1 MGGPAGSAVGG
12 VRLGFQPVDE
22 LLEDGFEPGIVVVG
36 VVADDGDGSAVVVG
50 SLAMVAA
57 GFADHAEAVVTVMD
71 IGEAREQVVSC
82 LLGGIEIAGVNHVDH
97 GVGRLGQFVE
107 FVVFLEIVRQGRLA
121 RRRRSRLSG
130 MCGKGG
136 GLVTGHAALLVFL
149 AAAAGTG
156 IIPSDFGHPAR
167 FLQRTPPVYQAVL
180 ADAKFHEQLLAFD
193 RDIAASVRAE
203 RCRRCGGALHSG
215 SYARKPRGGPT
226 GLGPEHAERFSF
238 SCAVDGCR
246 KRATPPS
253 LRFLGRHVY
262 LATVVTLISAL
273 MLGTTPSRLARLS
286 VVPGLD
292 RRTLA
297 RWRDWWRSTFTESPF
312 AAVAMAA
319 MVPPLDIA
327 SLPASLLERF
337 AGDIREQLVRLLRFL
352 RPLTGGAS
360 CDERAFGTTA
370 MHAF

>member
-1 MGGPAGSAVGG
+1 M
-12 VRLGFQPVDE
+12 
-22 LLEDGFEPGIVVVG
+22 I
-36 VVADDGDGSAVVVG
+36 
-50 SLAMVAA
+50 AA
-57 GFADHAEAVVTVMD
+57 GFAHHAEAIVAVMD
-71 IGEAREQVVSC
+71 IGEAREQVVGG
-82 LLGGIEIAGVNHVDH
+82 LFGGIEVAGVNHVDH

-107 FVVFLEIVRQGRLA
+107 FVVLLDIADQGRLV
-121 RRRRSRLSG
+121 RRHHGRLSG
-130 MCGKGG
+130 HLGGTCGSDG
-136 GLVTGHAALLVFL
+136 GLVAGHAALLVFL

-226 GLGPEHAERFSF
+226 GLGPEPAERFSF

-327 SLPASLLERF
+327 ALPASLLERF
-337 AGDIREQLVRLLRFL
+337 AGDIRERLVRLLRFL

-360 CDERAFGTTA
+360 CAERAFGTTR
-370 MHAF
+370 